1 MLMALKEI
9 AEGKYKRQFLL
20 EPPKPPP
27 PSPPEPPIEPP
38 PPPPPEP
45 PIEPPPPEPPIEVVS
60 KPRLYHNSGLV
71 SPSLQG
77 DSTCSLKLKSG
88 MNGI

>member
-20 EPPKPPP
+20 EPPKPP
-27 PSPPEPPIEPP
+27 IEPP
-38 PPPPPEP
+38 PPSPPEP

>member
-9 AEGKYKRQFLL
+9 AEGKYKRRFLL

-38 PPPPPEP
+38 L
-45 PIEPPPPEPPIEVVS
+45 PEPPIEVVS